1 MARKRRRR
9 GNGLGSIRKRGTQ
22 YQIIWRDHG
31 RRRFDHAPDM
41 DTALKML
48 AVRASDLAL
57 GRVGVEPAKPDA
69 PCLDKLVGP
78 WIEGRKLDGHRSW
91 DDDEGRWRLHLA
103 PRFGK
108 LRPDELDQQAID
120 SAVRAW
126 RAANL
131 SPATCRLLVRLLSSL
146 YTHLCGRKL
155 AKSNPAKGL
164 PEETR
169 RLIRPS
175 HDPRLTPYLEQLS
188 DVERIYRLLPEPTAL
203 AFAIGSMAGLRV
215 GELLA
220 LRWANV
226 DLERKRITVSEQVQ
240 GGVVLP
246 PKDKDSRTVPI
257 MDSLLP
263 VLQAA
268 KLASGGAVQVLR
280 PMRGGSR
287 KWFDPHTMHKHLRAA
302 LTAAGLVKLTW
313 YQATRH
319 TFASHWV
326 KAGNSLDKLRE
337 AMGHSSVTTTER
349 YSHLRGD
356 IYSAAELGRVVVDF
370 SAPVGKILPLTPAG
384 AIGVTMTPESETA
397 QAVEM
402 ASVT

>member
-1 MARKRRRR
+1 MPRKRRRR

-22 YQIIWRDHG
+22 WQVIWRENG
-31 RRRFDHAPDM
+31 RRRYDHAPDM

-69 PCLDKLVGP
+69 PCLDKLAAA
-78 WIEGRKLDGHRSW
+78 WIEGRKLTHRSW
-91 DDDEGRWRLHLA
+91 DDDAGRWRLHCA

-108 LRPDELDQQAID
+108 LKPDELDQEAIY

-126 RAANL
+126 RAAKL

-146 YTHLCGRKL
+146 YSHLCGRKL

-164 PEETR
+164 PDETR
-169 RLIRPS
+169 RLIRPT

-188 DVERIYRLLPEPTAL
+188 DVERVYKLLPEPTAL

-226 DLERKRITVSEQVQ
+226 DLERRRITVSEQMQ

-268 KLASGGAVQVLR
+268 KLASGGAVLVLR

-287 KWFDPHTMHKHLRAA
+287 RWFDPHTMAKHLQAA
-302 LTAAGLVKLTW
+302 LTAAGLPRMTW
-313 YQATRH
+313 YCATRH
-319 TFASHWV
+319 TFASQWV
-326 KAGNSLDKLRE
+326 KAGNSLSKLRE

-349 YSHLRGD
+349 YAHLAGD

-370 SAPVGKILPLTPAG
+370 SAPAGKILPLTRTEQG
-384 AIGVTMTPESETA
+384 ATGVAVTPESQTA
-397 QAVEM
+397 Q
-402 ASVT
+402 SGGNG